1 MTKVSAIILG
11 GGFGT
16 RLRTVVADRPKV
28 LAEVAG
34 RPFLDYLLD
43 QLIAANVDEVIL
55 STGFM
60 AELIESHYGS
70 SYRAL
75 PVRYAREESPLG
87 TGGAIKLAGAKATSD
102 TLLVMNG
109 DSYVDLFLSC
119 ALEFHAQQGSDGTFV
134 LVKVPD
140 TSRFGSV
147 EVNEETSQINAFRE
161 KAASS
166 GSGLI
171 NGGIYVLRRTLL
183 DSVPEGK
190 VSFERELAPEWIKTK
205 TIRGYQATCK
215 FIDIGIP
222 ESYEESHEILGEL
235 TRA

>member
-16 RLRTVVADRPKV
+16 RLRSVVADRPKV

-43 QLIAANVDEVIL
+43 QLVAARVDEVIL

-60 AELIESHYGS
+60 ADVIESHYGG
-70 SYRAL
+70 SYRGL
-75 PVRYAREESPLG
+75 PLRFAREESPLG
-87 TGGAIKLAGAKATSD
+87 TGGAIKLAASKATSD

-109 DSYVDLFLSC
+109 DSYVDMSLCSVLH
-119 ALEFHAQQGSDGTFV
+119 FHTQQQSDGTFV
-134 LVKVPD
+134 LVRVSD
-140 TSRFGSV
+140 TARFGSV
-147 EVNEETSQINAFRE
+147 EIDGDDLRIKAFRE
-161 KAASS
+161 KSASS

-171 NGGIYVLRRTLL
+171 NGGIYVLQRSML
-183 DSVPEGK
+183 DRVPNGQ
-190 VSFERELAPEWIKTK
+190 VSFERELAPEWISSK
-205 TIRGYQATCK
+205 TILGFQATCK

-222 ESYEESHEILGEL
+222 ESYEESHEILGGL